1 MARLIV
7 QAEAVNAATYEGTG
21 TPNIG
26 GPVLAVSVTAMD
38 GTPVTDLGTGGF
50 AVYFLAGDQYN
61 PAFLQVNPWVV
72 NQNPEG
78 AYVFGLYPPAYPDPN
93 KKYIYLVKVTRAHP
107 KGKHPADHGQALTT
121 LTNLT

>member
-61 PAFLQVNPWVV
+61 PAFLQVTP
-72 NQNPEG
+72 
-78 AYVFGLYPPAYPDPN
+78 
-93 KKYIYLVKVTRAHP
+93 
-107 KGKHPADHGQALTT
+107 
-121 LTNLT
+121 